1 MKNPRYVELC
11 EKVAHLDT
19 SIAALEDDRAKAERE
34 MEEIEAAHIKEDL
47 IDPEDYAVS
56 SKVCSSEDNPLVFC
70 VYNEMGW
77 PLVCVHCGVQVK

>member
-1 MKNPRYVELC
+1 MKNLRYVELC
-11 EKVAHLDT
+11 EKVARLDA

-34 MEEIEAAHIKEDL
+34 MEEIAAAHIKEDL

-77 PLVCVHCGVQVK
+77 PLVCVHCGVLVI